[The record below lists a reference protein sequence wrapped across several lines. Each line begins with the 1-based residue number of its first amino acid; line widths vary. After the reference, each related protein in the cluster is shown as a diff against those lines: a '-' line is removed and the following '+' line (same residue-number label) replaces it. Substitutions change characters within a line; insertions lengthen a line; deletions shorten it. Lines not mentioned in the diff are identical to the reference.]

1 MAIPTSPNSLSTA
14 FSAPPSGEIVKTK
27 KTNGLSFQ
35 NSGRVT
41 NKELWQELQKLRT
54 EFAVLATQYKNTAT
68 EVEEIKSKQNDF
80 IRIAAE
86 NQVEHERILAS
97 IRNIGVR
104 VGFWAVVSGAA
115 VSIIWNSIVS
125 PLLLV

>member
-1 MAIPTSPNSLSTA
+1 MN
-14 FSAPPSGEIVKTK
+14 K
-27 KTNGLSFQ
+27 KTTNGISF
-35 NSGRVT
+35 NGSGRIT
-41 NKELWQELQKLRT
+41 NKELWRELQKLRT
-54 EFAVLATQYKNTAT
+54 EFVVLATQYRNTAS
-68 EVEEIKSKQNDF
+68 EVEEIKRKQNDF
-80 IRIAAE
+80 IRIAAD

-125 PLLLV
+125 PLVTS